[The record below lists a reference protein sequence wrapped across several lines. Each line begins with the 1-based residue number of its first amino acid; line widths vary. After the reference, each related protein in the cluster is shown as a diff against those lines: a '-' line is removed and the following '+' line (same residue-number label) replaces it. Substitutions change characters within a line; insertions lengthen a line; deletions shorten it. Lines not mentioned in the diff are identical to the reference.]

1 MPFHSHIEGLRAVA
15 VLLVVLHHIGLSP
28 QGYLGVD
35 IFFVISGFL
44 ITSLLALE
52 LQDTGGI
59 NLRNFYMRRI
69 RRILPLALVVI
80 AVSVF
85 AVWVLGSGQQAK
97 TSAEAGLYATFFL
110 ANFYFYSQTIDYFAN
125 PDPSIFQHFWSL
137 SVEEQFYVIWP
148 ILLLGLFI
156 ASQKRI
162 TNRLLLF
169 LLFLVGMSL
178 SLAVLWNGSSSPVA
192 YFNTA
197 SRFWELGL
205 GALLALFVS
214 QRKGI
219 RRKHSFTTVA
229 LLFVLGVSFLP
240 LGNVN
245 QILIIAFA
253 VVFAL
258 ILIVF
263 SLNSDHPV
271 LSHPF
276 LVRIGKRSYGWYLWH
291 WPILI
296 LFPPSGVLESLG
308 NVLLSYILA
317 EFTFV
322 VIENPIRYSVRM
334 TKPRFAFSSATA
346 AAVILA
352 ILMTS
357 ISTQTLKQ
365 SDISAEPSASPS
377 QLASPSS
384 TPSTLPSESATSLPK
399 PTRTPKK
406 PFVQELV
413 GPLNGDSYKEMFAN
427 LQSVIRGAV
436 AADEFP
442 LKTEPRIGDALRDRS
457 PWFENGCS
465 VDFADDTNPIC
476 EGGDVNANRL
486 IVLYGDSHATM
497 WMPAFDA
504 MCKAAGW
511 KIRMFAKLAC
521 PLVEETIWSYQLNR
535 PFEEC
540 QRWQSKVLSDIE
552 NLQPE
557 IIVVTDQWKPAVKDG
572 KIHDAGVVPLW
583 QRAFEPAMKKLAGF
597 TDRLIL
603 LENSPSLSEDPVSCI
618 TMRDP
623 LPLFCMPFTEDA
635 ARDDINSIEKR
646 GVEAAG
652 GEFISVVKW
661 ACTNFCPTVI
671 GGRIAYFDR
680 WHFTNTFVMWLKPLL
695 KLALK
700 L

>member
-15 VLLVVLHHIGLSP
+15 VLLVVLHHIGISP

-52 LQDTGGI
+52 LRETGSI
-59 NLRNFYMRRI
+59 NLRNFYIRRI

-80 AVSVF
+80 AVSIV
-85 AVWVLGSGQQAK
+85 AVWLLGSGQQAK
-97 TSAEAGLYATFFL
+97 ISAEAGLYATFFL
-110 ANFYFYSQTIDYFAN
+110 ANFYFYSQAIDYFAN
-125 PDPSIFQHFWSL
+125 PDPSILQHYWSL
-137 SVEEQFYVIWP
+137 SVEEQFYFVWP
-148 ILLLGLFI
+148 ILLLGLFAI
-156 ASQKRI
+156 SQKRI
-162 TNRLLLF
+162 TNRLLFYVLV
-169 LLFLVGMSL
+169 LVGISL
-178 SLAVLWNGSSSPVA
+178 SLAVIWNSSSSPVA
-192 YFNTA
+192 YFNTV
-197 SRFWELGL
+197 SRFWELGI

-214 QRKGI
+214 
-219 RRKHSFTTVA
+219 RREHISSKQSLVSLA
-229 LLFVLGVSFLP
+229 LLLVLGLSFLP
-240 LGNVN
+240 PANVN
-245 QILIIAFA
+245 QILITAFA
-253 VVFAL
+253 VVLAVVVIVFAL
-258 ILIVF
+258 
-263 SLNSDHPV
+263 NSSHPI
-271 LSHPF
+271 LSHPIMI
-276 LVRIGKRSYGWYLWH
+276 RIGRRSYGWYLWH
-291 WPILI
+291 WPLLI
-296 LFPPSGVLESLG
+296 LFPPNGVLESLG
-308 NVLLSYILA
+308 NVLLSYLLA
-317 EFTFV
+317 ELTFI

-334 TKPRFAFSSATA
+334 TKPSFAFSSATA
-346 AAVILA
+346 AALILTL
-352 ILMTS
+352 LMTS
-357 ISTQTLKQ
+357 ISTQALTQ
-365 SDISAEPSASPS
+365 SEISTKPSMSPTQS
-377 QLASPSS
+377 TSPSS
-384 TPSTLPSESATSLPK
+384 SPSTLPSERATSTPK
-399 PTRTPKK
+399 PSKTPKK

-413 GPLNGDSYKEMFAN
+413 GPLTGDSYKEMFAN
-427 LQSVIRGAV
+427 LQTVIRGAV
-436 AADEFP
+436 AADKFP
-442 LKTEPRIGDALRDRS
+442 AKTEPRIGDALRDRS
-457 PWFENGCS
+457 PWFDNGCS
-465 VDFADDTNPIC
+465 VEFADDSNPIC
-476 EGGDVNANRL
+476 EGGDLNANRL

-504 MCKAAGW
+504 IGKEAGW
-511 KIRMFAKLAC
+511 KIRLFAKLAC

-540 QRWQSKVLSDIE
+540 QRWQAKVLTDIK

-635 ARDDINSIEKR
+635 AREDINSIEKR

-652 GEFISVVKW
+652 GEFIPVVSW

-680 WHFTNTFVMWLKPLL
+680 WHFTNTYVMWLKPLL
-695 KLALK
+695 KFALRI
-700 L
+700 